1 MQIHATLAF
10 AMLIAANVAKWHL
23 MTASRVTMPIRVA
36 VAIGVRAGFPP
47 PCGDDN
53 PCVCAQTV
61 CAMDGDDAGQCVA
74 AYPIADGSNNSAAT
88 AMPVDFD
95 GSVVG
100 EFGGDGDSG
109 SGWYVLTF
117 PDDLAGETAVELPT
131 KTAAGTGMR
140 RWSLLVRRRRSCE
153 SRC

>member
-36 VAIGVRAGFPP
+36 VA
-47 PCGDDN
+47 
-53 PCVCAQTV
+53 CVCAQTV